1 MSRDRPL
8 VLGLGNP
15 MAGDDGIGGHIVR
28 RLRDHPGLPPD
39 TDVLEGGTDLLR
51 MAHELDDR
59 PWVILVD
66 ALLDPAEPGTL
77 ARFDGAL
84 AELDD
89 RGGGVHHLSPIQA
102 LRLLRC
108 LYPPL
113 RSVPVTFL
121 AVTIADVGISHE
133 LSPALAERLDD
144 LVEHVLAVLAA
155 RPVAATAGEAG

>member
-1 MSRDRPL
+1 MMQGKRL

-15 MAGDDGIGGHIVR
+15 MAGDDGIGGHIAR
-28 RLRDHPGLPPD
+28 RLRDHPRLPSD

-51 MAHELDDR
+51 VAHELDGR

-66 ALLDPAEPGTL
+66 ALLDPTDPGAML
-77 ARFDGAL
+77 RFDG
-84 AELDD
+84 ELDELED

-113 RSVPVTFL
+113 RSTPLTFL
-121 AVTIADVGISHE
+121 GVAVADVRISHE
-133 LSPALAERLDD
+133 LSPLLQARLDE
-144 LVEHVLAVLAA
+144 LVEELLTVLAGHPHGV
-155 RPVAATAGEAG
+155 TAGRGC